1 MLSKILIQ
9 LFALVKKDE
18 KDRKINL
25 REVKNFLDKI
35 QSGEVNNVMQKKN
48 AKKKLKKKQII

>member
-25 REVKNFLDKI
+25 RKVKNFLDKI

>member
-9 LFALVKKDE
+9 LFALVKKGE

-35 QSGEVNNVMQKKN
+35 QSGEINNVMQKKN
-48 AKKKLKKKQII
+48 TKKN

>member
-9 LFALVKKDE
+9 LFALVKKGE

-35 QSGEVNNVMQKKN
+35 QSGEINNVMQKKN
-48 AKKKLKKKQII
+48 TKKKLKKKQII